1 VGSEKAT
8 VTNHDVDLSRENS
21 SDLIL
26 LNFLKSS
33 VINNPHSVWINKY
46 FCFRKFFFG
55 NFLGQH

>member
-8 VTNHDVDLSRENS
+8 VTNHDVDVSRENS

-33 VINNPHSVWINKY
+33 VINNPHSVWINK
-46 FCFRKFFFG
+46 FFFLE
-55 NFLGQH
+55 NFSLETF